1 MKQVR
6 RKAITRSSM
15 LAKRFL
21 ATDGNA
27 PLSRP
32 TGSLRSAVIRYL
44 RVHGRATSEQLA
56 VLGIKKAYASLLVAR
71 GIIVRVD
78 DASYG
83 LIPSQRRGERPDDVF
98 WSE

>member
-6 RKAITRSSM
+6 RKAVTRAGM
-15 LAKRFL
+15 LAKRHL
-21 ATDGNA
+21 DTDANA

-44 RVHGRATSEQLA
+44 RVHGRATSEELA

-71 GIIVRVD
+71 GIIVRLD
-78 DASYG
+78 DATYG
-83 LIPSQRRGERPDDVF
+83 LIPSLQRADEA
-98 WSE
+98 